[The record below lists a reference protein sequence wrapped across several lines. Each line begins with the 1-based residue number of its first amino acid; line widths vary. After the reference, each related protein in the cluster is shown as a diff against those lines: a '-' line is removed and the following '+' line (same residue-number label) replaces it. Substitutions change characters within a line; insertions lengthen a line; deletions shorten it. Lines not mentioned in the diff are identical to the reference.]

1 MKKFIEALE
10 KNGGMGRIVN
20 SAIMSEKVTGRPVQQ
35 EGLHM
40 ILDFEMA
47 MDENLEDI
55 FLQEAHAIAVKSVF
69 KYVQKQIVER
79 QKVEAMNGV
88 DFDGLFAKA
97 TGKTPSKEAEQKKE
111 TNVEKLAEE
120 FVMNAIA
127 ESIGGTLGALFKEML
142 TESMKETNK

>member
-20 SAIMSEKVTGRPVQQ
+20 SAILSEKVTGRPVSQ
-35 EGLHM
+35 EGLHL
-40 ILDFEMA
+40 ILEFEMA

-97 TGKTPSKEAEQKKE
+97 TGKTPSKEQKEQEQK
-111 TNVEKLAEE
+111 EE
-120 FVMNAIA
+120 SKDLNDRIEDMVLKSM
-127 ESIGGTLGALFKEML
+127 SKALDEMFGNML
-142 TESMKETNK
+142 KATFDDCK

>member
-1 MKKFIEALE
+1 
-10 KNGGMGRIVN
+10 
-20 SAIMSEKVTGRPVQQ
+20 
-35 EGLHM
+35 M
-40 ILDFEMA
+40 ILEFEMA

-88 DFDGLFAKA
+88 DVDALFAKA

-142 TESMKETNK
+142 TESMKENK

>member
-1 MKKFIEALE
+1 MERTVDSGIFTE
-10 KNGGMGRIVN
+10 KM
-20 SAIMSEKVTGRPVQQ
+20 TGRPVGQN
-35 EGLHM
+35 GLEM
-40 ILDFEMA
+40 ILELEMTRGE
-47 MDENLEDI
+47 DLEDI
-55 FLQEAHAIAVKSVF
+55 FLQEAHAIAMNSIF

-79 QKVEAMNGV
+79 QKVEAMDNV